1 MNLLKKQSN
10 FMSQINRLCPIC
22 NSNNRDLIKKINF
35 SLFEGHPMQGGYD
48 LVQCQDCSFI
58 YADTK
63 VTQIE
68 LDDYYSNLSK
78 YESKEISTGGG
89 YNENDRNRLIDTAK
103 YISSK
108 FGDKELAIVDVG
120 CAIGGLLEQLRN
132 QGYNNI
138 TGIDPSISCVNITK
152 NEKGI
157 KCLHASLFEL
167 DDTFGK
173 YDLVVLSH
181 VWEHI
186 LDLDA
191 ALKSIEKILKPNG
204 CIYVECPNAMNYKNV
219 IHAPYQE
226 FNTEH
231 INHFSTGSFYNFFGS
246 RWYSL
251 LDTGIR
257 IMKIASDNDYDAVY
271 SLFQK
276 NINGTKSQL
285 LFDDNILPSIK
296 EYLDASDNIYFNV
309 IEKIKSMA
317 VLEEAIAFVG
327 IGQFAFKLLDTVKEL
342 GIKNKLVLFDNN
354 TLNEGKVINQ
364 TIVQSGQN
372 LISSYKN
379 EKFNI
384 IITSLIYQNEIANNL
399 KVEFEKNNIEA
410 PLICKLS

>member
-1 MNLLKKQSN
+1 M
-10 FMSQINRLCPIC
+10 IHTNRSSPIC
-22 NSNNRDLIKKINF
+22 NSNNSNLIKKINF

-63 VTQIE
+63 VTQAE

-89 YNENDRNRLIDTAK
+89 YNEYDRNRLVDTAQ
-103 YISSK
+103 YISSR
-108 FGDKELAIVDVG
+108 FNNKELAIADVG

-132 QGYNNI
+132 EGFNNI

-157 KCLHASLFEL
+157 NCLHASLFEL
-167 DDTFGK
+167 DDSFGK
-173 YDLVVLSH
+173 YDLVILSH

-186 LDLDA
+186 LDLEA

-231 INHFSTGSFYNFFGS
+231 INHFSTASFYNFFGS
-246 RWYSL
+246 RGYAL
-251 LDTGIR
+251 IDKGIR
-257 IMKIASDNDYDAVY
+257 IMKIASNNDYDAVY
-271 SLFQK
+271 SLFKK
-276 NINGTKSQL
+276 NLDGSKTEIV
-285 LFDDNILPSIK
+285 FDQEILPSIK
-296 EYLDASDNIYFNV
+296 IYLDASEDTYEKIV
-309 IEKIKSMA
+309 EKIKTVAASNQD
-317 VLEEAIAFVG
+317 IAFVG
-327 IGQFAFKLLDTVKEL
+327 IGQFAFKLLESVKEI
-342 GIKNKLVLFDNN
+342 GIKNKLILFDNN
-354 TLNEGKVINQ
+354 TLNEGKVINKS
-364 TIVQSGQN
+364 IVQSGKN
-372 LISSYKN
+372 LISNYKTK
-379 EKFNI
+379 KFNI

-399 KVEFEKNNIEA
+399 KSEFEKNNIEA

>member
-1 MNLLKKQSN
+1 MKHT
-10 FMSQINRLCPIC
+10 NRLCPIC
-22 NSNNRDLIKKINF
+22 HSSKSSLIKKINF

-63 VTQIE
+63 VSQVE

-89 YNENDRNRLIDTAK
+89 YNDYDRNRLIDTAK
-103 YISSK
+103 YIASK
-108 FGDKELAIVDVG
+108 FDDKTLAIADVG
-120 CAIGGLLEQLRN
+120 CAIGGLLEQLKN
-132 QGYNNI
+132 EGFKNI

-157 KCLHASLFEL
+157 NCLHASLFEL

-173 YDLVVLSH
+173 YDLVILSH

-231 INHFSTGSFYNFFGS
+231 INHFSTGSFFNFFGS
-246 RWYSL
+246 RGYSL
-251 LDTGIR
+251 LDKGIR
-257 IMKIASDNDYDAVY
+257 IMKIASNNDYDAVY
-271 SLFQK
+271 SLFRK
-276 NINGTKSQL
+276 NLDGSKSDL
-285 LFDDNILPSIK
+285 VFDKEILPSIK
-296 EYLDASDNIYFNV
+296 AYLDESDLTYKNI
-309 IEKIKSMA
+309 IDKIKSVA
-317 VLEEAIAFVG
+317 AHDEDIAFVG
-327 IGQFAFKLLDTVKEL
+327 IGQFAFKLLQTVKEL
-342 GIKNKLVLFDNN
+342 EIKNNLILFDNN
-354 TLNEGKVINQ
+354 TLNVGKIINES
-364 TIVQSGQN
+364 IVLSGKD
-372 LISSYKN
+372 LISNYKKN
-379 EKFNI
+379 KFNI

-399 KVEFEKNNIEA
+399 DAEFEKNNIEA

>member
-1 MNLLKKQSN
+1 MNHT
-10 FMSQINRLCPIC
+10 NRSCPIC
-22 NSNNRDLIKKINF
+22 QSKSGRLIKKINF

-48 LVQCQDCSFI
+48 LVQCQNCSFI

-63 VTQIE
+63 VTQAE

-89 YNENDRNRLIDTAK
+89 YNKYDRNRLIDAAK

-108 FGDKELAIVDVG
+108 FDDKELAIADVG
-120 CAIGGLLEQLRN
+120 CAIGGLLEQLRIE
-132 QGYNNI
+132 GFNNI

-157 KCLHASLFEL
+157 NCLHASLFEL
-167 DDTFGK
+167 DDSFGK
-173 YDLVVLSH
+173 YDLVILSH

-186 LDLDA
+186 LDLEA

-231 INHFSTGSFYNFFGS
+231 INHFSTASFYNFFGS
-246 RWYSL
+246 RGYAL

-257 IMKIASDNDYDAVY
+257 IMKIASNNDYDAVY
-271 SLFQK
+271 SLFRK
-276 NINGTKSQL
+276 NLDGSKTDIV
-285 LFDDNILPSIK
+285 FDQEILPSIK
-296 EYLDASDNIYFNV
+296 TYLSASDDTYEKI
-309 IEKIKSMA
+309 IEKIKNVVS
-317 VLEEAIAFVG
+317 LNEDIAFVG
-327 IGQFAFKLLDTVKEL
+327 IGQFAFKLLESVKEL
-342 GIKNKLVLFDNN
+342 RIKNNLILFDNN
-354 TLNEGKVINQ
+354 SLNEGKVINES
-364 TIVQSGQN
+364 IVNSGKN
-372 LISSYKN
+372 LIANYKTK
-379 EKFNI
+379 KFNI

-399 KVEFEKNNIEA
+399 KSEFEKNNIEA

>member
-1 MNLLKKQSN
+1 MNHT
-10 FMSQINRLCPIC
+10 NRSCPIC
-22 NSNNRDLIKKINF
+22 QSNNGSLIKKINF
-35 SLFEGHPMQGGYD
+35 SLFEGHPMKGGYD

-63 VTQIE
+63 VTQAE

-89 YNENDRNRLIDTAK
+89 YNEYDRNRLIDTAK

-108 FGDKELAIVDVG
+108 FDDKKLAIADVG

-132 QGYNNI
+132 EGFNNI

-157 KCLHASLFEL
+157 NCLRASLFEL
-167 DDTFGK
+167 DYSFGK
-173 YDLVVLSH
+173 YDLVLLSH

-186 LDLDA
+186 LDLDS

-231 INHFSTGSFYNFFGS
+231 INHFSSESFYNFFGS
-246 RWYSL
+246 RGYSL
-251 LDTGIR
+251 VDSGIR
-257 IMKIASDNDYDAVY
+257 IMKIASADDYDAVY
-271 SLFQK
+271 SLFRR
-276 NINGTKSQL
+276 NIDDSKSEIRYEHE
-285 LFDDNILPSIK
+285 ILTSIK
-296 EYLDASDNIYFNV
+296 EYIQASDNKYC
-309 IEKIKSMA
+309 KILDQIKVVA
-317 VLEEAIAFVG
+317 AQGDDIAFVG
-327 IGQFAFKLLDTVKEL
+327 VGQFAFKLLNSLEEL

-354 TLNEGKVINQ
+354 SLNEGKVINQ
-364 TIVQSGQN
+364 LIVNSGKN
-372 LISSYKN
+372 LISFYKEQN
-379 EKFNI
+379 FNI
-384 IITSLIYQNEIANNL
+384 IITSLIYQNEIAEKI
-399 KVEFEKNNIEA
+399 KVEFDRNNIKV
-410 PLICKLS
+410 PYICKLS

>member
-1 MNLLKKQSN
+1 MNHTNRSCPTCHSN
-10 FMSQINRLCPIC
+10 
-22 NSNNRDLIKKINF
+22 NSNLIKKINF

-63 VTQIE
+63 VTQAE

-89 YNENDRNRLIDTAK
+89 YNEYDRNRLVDTAQ
-103 YISSK
+103 YISSR
-108 FGDKELAIVDVG
+108 FNNKELAIADVG

-132 QGYNNI
+132 EGFNNI

-157 KCLHASLFEL
+157 NCLHASLFEL
-167 DDTFGK
+167 DDSFGK
-173 YDLVVLSH
+173 YDLVILSH

-186 LDLDA
+186 LDLEA

-231 INHFSTGSFYNFFGS
+231 INHFSTASFYNFFGS
-246 RWYSL
+246 RGYAL
-251 LDTGIR
+251 IDTGIR
-257 IMKIASDNDYDAVY
+257 IMKIASNNDYDAVY
-271 SLFQK
+271 SLFRK
-276 NINGTKSQL
+276 NLDGSKTDL
-285 LFDDNILPSIK
+285 VFDQEILPSIK
-296 EYLDASDNIYFNV
+296 TYLSASDDTYEKI
-309 IEKIKSMA
+309 IEKIKNVVS
-317 VLEEAIAFVG
+317 LNEDIAFVG
-327 IGQFAFKLLDTVKEL
+327 IGQFAFKLLESVKEHR
-342 GIKNKLVLFDNN
+342 IKNNLILFDNN
-354 TLNEGKVINQ
+354 SLNEGKVINES
-364 TIVQSGQN
+364 IVNSGKN
-372 LISSYKN
+372 LIANYKTK
-379 EKFNI
+379 KFNI

-399 KVEFEKNNIEA
+399 KSEFEKNNIEA